1 MSILPV
7 DPHEELVVPITGEIV
22 SLTNPNQCA
31 TALESIRDLES
42 KLREI
47 KGLLSSAIQAEAT
60 RQGVRT
66 LELDDGRKAV
76 LSGGTETQ
84 YDAELLMAELEA
96 AGMPEDRVAQIVV
109 PTVTYR
115 VSAVKAKQ
123 AAAAN
128 PVYADVI
135 ESCRRE
141 IDTPV
146 RVSLRRP

>member
-1 MSILPV
+1 MSITPV
-7 DPHEELVVPITGEIV
+7 DPHEEIVVPGVGELV
-22 SLTNPNQCA
+22 NLNDYQSCA
-31 TALESIRDLES
+31 TALDGIRDLES

-60 RQGVRT
+60 RQGVKT
-66 LELDDGRKAV
+66 LELADGRKAV
-76 LSGGTETQ
+76 LSGGTEYE
-84 YDAELLMAELEA
+84 YDADLLAAELA
-96 AGMPEDRVAQIVV
+96 VAGMPQERIAEIVV

-135 ESCRRE
+135 EACRRE
-141 IDTPV
+141 VVTPV
-146 RVSLRRP
+146 RVSLRRT